1 MHAIL
6 FCGIQATGKS
16 SFYKQQFFKTH
27 MHLSLDV
34 LKTRHREGKFLETC
48 LKTQMPFVI
57 DNTNVSIAER
67 KVYIDLARLHGYKIS
82 GYYFQSKIS
91 DALLR
96 NSTRTGK
103 EYIPETGIKGAFNR
117 LELPTHNEG
126 FDELFYVK
134 LTEDGFI
141 TTPWDTE

>member
-27 MHLSLDV
+27 LHLSLDV

-96 NSTRTGK
+96 NSTRTEK
-103 EYIPETGIKGAFNR
+103 EYIPEIGIKGAFNR
-117 LELPTHNEG
+117 LELPRRSEG

-134 LTEDGFI
+134 LTEDSFI
-141 TTPWDTE
+141 ITPWDTE